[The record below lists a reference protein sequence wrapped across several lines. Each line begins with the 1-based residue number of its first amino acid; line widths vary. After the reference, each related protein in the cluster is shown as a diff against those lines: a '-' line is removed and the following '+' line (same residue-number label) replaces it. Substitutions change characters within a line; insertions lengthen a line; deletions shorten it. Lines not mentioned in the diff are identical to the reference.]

1 MAFSQL
7 ELERIF
13 ARTNGC
19 CHICHARLAFSN
31 YGSAG
36 RRGAWE
42 VEHSVAQANGG
53 THHGNNLYAAHITCN
68 RRKGTVTARTA
79 RRWAGQTRAPY
90 STAKVEK
97 VAHENGVAGACLLGF
112 LGLAAGPLEIVV
124 LAAIGYGAGQA
135 LTPKK

>member
-1 MAFSQL
+1 MSFSQL

-19 CHICHARLAFSN
+19 CHICHRRLAFSN

-42 VEHSVAQANGG
+42 VEHSIAQANGG
-53 THHGNNLYAAHITCN
+53 THHGNNLFAAHIVCN
-68 RRKGTVTARTA
+68 RQKGTVTSRTA

-90 STAKVEK
+90 SETKLK
-97 VAHENGVAGACLLGF
+97 KLAHENGVVGACLLGLVG
-112 LGLAAGPLEIVV
+112 LGTGPVG
-124 LAAIGYGAGQA
+124 AAIFACAGYGAGQA